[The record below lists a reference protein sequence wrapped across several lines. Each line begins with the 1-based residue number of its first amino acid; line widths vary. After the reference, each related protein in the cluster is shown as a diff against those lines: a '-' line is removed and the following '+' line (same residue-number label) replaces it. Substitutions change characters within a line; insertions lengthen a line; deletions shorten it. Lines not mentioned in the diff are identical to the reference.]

1 MSLQI
6 EESIALFGVILFIG
20 FFAKII
26 FNRFKVPNVI
36 TLLLIGLILGPISGI
51 LSTEQLSNYAVLFSP
66 IALIIVLFQGGLNMR
81 ISSFVKDSPKA
92 FMLGLVNVLASVI
105 FVALAGYYFLGW
117 DILKGA
123 VLGAIIGG
131 TSSSI
136 VVPLVSGGNVRKVVS
151 NLLSLESISTDVLCI
166 VIAIALIGMYT
177 TSTPNISGEYISGFL
192 GSVAKDVFTA
202 FSTGTVI
209 GLIGALFWAWV
220 LKKTDMEFDYMLTL
234 GFLFILYY
242 VSESLDGNGAITSL
256 VFGLLMGNIRYVS
269 NMLRTDKFMIENKL
283 IKEFHHE
290 VYFFISTFFMVYLGV
305 IINLSNWY
313 YFVIGGLLAL
323 ALVALRALLV
333 PILLK
338 RTGKYKSNEIK
349 LISYVSSRGL
359 AAAVLAPMPA
369 VYGMTGTEMFSDIV
383 FAVILVSVLAT
394 SLGYI
399 FAEGNQEEKSN
410 HKSQQENKSENKKP
424 KNGENSN
431 KKVKENQK
439 PAESKTG

>member
-6 EESIALFGVILFIG
+6 EESIALFGAILFLG
-20 FFAKII
+20 FFAKLI
-26 FNRFKVPNVI
+26 FKRFGVPNVI

-51 LSTEQLSNYAVLFSP
+51 LSTEQLSSYAVIFSP

-81 ISSFVKDSPKA
+81 ISSFIKDSPKA
-92 FMLGLVNVLASVI
+92 FVLGFVNVMISTL
-105 FVALAGYYFLGW
+105 FVALVGHYFLGW
-117 DILKGA
+117 NLLKGA
-123 VLGAIIGG
+123 ILGSIVGG

-136 VVPLVSGGNVRKVVS
+136 VVPLVSGQNVRSVVK

-166 VIAIALIGMYT
+166 VIAIALIGVSS
-177 TSTPNISGEYISGFL
+177 TSPSIPDFL
-192 GSVAKDVFTA
+192 STVSKEIFTA

-209 GLIGALFWAWV
+209 GVIGALFWAWI
-220 LKKTDMEFDYMLTL
+220 LRKTDMEFDYMLTL

-242 VSESLDGNGAITSL
+242 LSESLDGNGAITSL
-256 VFGLLMGNIRYVS
+256 VFGLMLGNIRYVS
-269 NMLRTDKFMIENKL
+269 NLLRTEKFMIENKL

-313 YFVIGGLLAL
+313 YFVIGGILAIG
-323 ALVALRALLV
+323 LVALRALV
-333 PILLK
+333 TPFLLHQA
-338 RTGKYKSNEIK
+338 GKYKPSEVK

-394 SLGYI
+394 SIGYVN
-399 FAEGNQEEKSN
+399 AVKTLEQEEKEKEENKTEPKEKDSKAKPKK
-410 HKSQQENKSENKKP
+410 KSSKSENE
-424 KNGENSN
+424 G
-431 KKVKENQK
+431 
-439 PAESKTG
+439 